1 MKCTKDE
8 RNWFQHRRRVRG
20 VIVAGEPGTGKTTQ
34 VPQWCAEYAHQK
46 AITNQPKLVACTQ
59 TRRAAAVSIATRV
72 ADEMDVQ
79 VEFSFSYF
87 QSKHGAEL
95 PGKLGQE
102 LGYSIRFE
110 DCTSAKTVLKYCT
123 DALLK
128 ELINKRNDIK
138 IVILSATHTGGKIL
152 RHFEDYRTITIRPR
166 AFPIN
171 IIFKEEPVEN
181 FLEAAIRAAVK
192 IHISEDVGGD
202 ILLFLT
208 DKEEI
213 EEACK
218 RIRSDLAKIDQPAGT
233 LDCIPLY
240 AGLSKQ
246 EVQRIF
252 KPEPSNQPGAT
263 GRRCIIAT
271 DIAETSLIIDGIV
284 FVIDPGFVKQKVY
297 NPSDRTET
305 PSVRLISKANAI
317 LRAYHAGRSA
327 SGKCYRLYTYETYQR
342 MGEHPSPEIQRSD
355 LSSVVLYLKKLAMK
369 CFYDLDFMDFP
380 YSTAEDQAVQL
391 LKSLGALDNDGQVT
405 ELGSMMAQFPIHPQ
419 LAKALITS
427 AELNCSN
434 EILSVAAMLSAPQ
447 CFLRPTGK
455 EEEAD
460 AAKARFAHIHGDP
473 LALLNVYNAFIQS
486 EWFILMMFSDN
497 ATEQWC
503 SENFINYYA
512 MKSAEN
518 IRTQLG
524 RIMDKVGT
532 CDVLSRSGMV

>member
-1 MKCTKDE
+1 MEMNPFSGMPYSERYWQLLEKRRQLPIWEHKEKFMKMLDDSQC
-8 RNWFQHRRRVRG
+8 

-59 TRRAAAVSIATRV
+59 NEKSGSCIKLAKPRV

-79 VEFSFSYF
+79 KPRTGYLASRVVLISFQPS
-87 QSKHGAEL
+87 SA
-95 PGKLGQE
+95 LGQE

-123 DALLK
+123 DGINPTLDGYGIIILDEIDERALYTDVLIALLK

-171 IIFKEEPVEN
+171 IIVRFHFPFCSKEQSIQYENFHSIKFQFKEEPVEN

-192 IHISEDVGGD
+192 IHISED
-202 ILLFLT
+202 
-208 DKEEI
+208 EI

-327 SGKCYRLYTYETYQR
+327 SG
-342 MGEHPSPEIQRSD
+342 
-355 LSSVVLYLKKLAMK
+355 
-369 CFYDLDFMDFP
+369 
-380 YSTAEDQAVQL
+380 
-391 LKSLGALDNDGQVT
+391 
-405 ELGSMMAQFPIHPQ
+405 QFGFRY
-419 LAKALITS
+419 KY
-427 AELNCSN
+427 
-434 EILSVAAMLSAPQ
+434 
-447 CFLRPTGK
+447 F
-455 EEEAD
+455 
-460 AAKARFAHIHGDP
+460 
-473 LALLNVYNAFIQS
+473 
-486 EWFILMMFSDN
+486 
-497 ATEQWC
+497 
-503 SENFINYYA
+503 
-512 MKSAEN
+512 
-518 IRTQLG
+518 
-524 RIMDKVGT
+524 KV
-532 CDVLSRSGMV
+532 